1 MKRITILLIVMISML
16 LTSCGNISEKDN
28 AANTS
33 AEVTTTT
40 VADDTSSVTTTSETE
55 ETSEAV
61 TTTTSTEKDDSSSQ
75 AETTAATTS
84 KKSTTTSKKTSGKVK
99 VTSSGRT
106 GSSNNSNYGGSYSG
120 GGNVVTQAPAQQQAA
135 PTQTTTTT
143 QPPVKKT
150 TTTTTTTQYI
160 PEPEPI
166 PEDPFANFDISEYDP
181 ELYSSMCYIFG
192 NGTSPIMNLQIWVF
206 LSDYPIDCV
215 GKFQAGQN
223 LSYDGTDYGKAKAV
237 CEYAYNC
244 GGRNCIE
251 YALNAYFVAQGA
263 GLECYLA
270 RSSQYDWYSHV
281 ANIVRI
287 DGQYYYMEP
296 MTNETTANTAI
307 AFGGYRADGSGII
320 DPVPLDIFF
329 DIYDNRYSFDVSSS
343 KYGE

>member
-1 MKRITILLIVMISML
+1 MKRITISVIVMISML

-40 VADDTSSVTTTSETE
+40 VAEDTSSVTTTSETE

-61 TTTTSTEKDDSSSQ
+61 TTTTRTEKDDSSSQ

-84 KKSTTTSKKTSGKVK
+84 KKSTTTSKKSSGKVK

-106 GSSNNSNYGGSYSG
+106 GSSNNSNNGGGYSG

-150 TTTTTTTQYI
+150 TTTTTTQYI

-166 PEDPFANFDISEYDP
+166 PEPVAPNTSIVDIDMTDDQMY
-181 ELYSSMCYIFG
+181 
-192 NGTSPIMNLQIWVF
+192 VF
-206 LSDYPIDCV
+206 LTLYPIDYE
-215 GKFQAGQN
+215 GMYQAGQN
-223 LSYDGTDYGKAKAV
+223 LSYDGTNYGKAKAV

-270 RSSQYDWYSHV
+270 RSSQYDWYGHV
-281 ANIVRI
+281 ANIVNI

-329 DIYDNRYSFDVSSS
+329 DIYDNRYSLDVSSS

>member
-1 MKRITILLIVMISML
+1 MKRITISLIVMITML

-33 AEVTTTT
+33 AERTTTT
-40 VADDTSSVTTTSETE
+40 VAEDTSSVTTTSETE

-61 TTTTSTEKDDSSSQ
+61 TTTTRTEKDDSSSQ

-84 KKSTTTSKKTSGKVK
+84 KKSTTTSKKSSGKVK

-106 GSSNNSNYGGSYSG
+106 GSSNNSNYGGGYSG
-120 GGNVVTQAPAQQQAA
+120 GGNVVTQAPTQQQAA

-166 PEDPFANFDISEYDP
+166 PEPVAPNTSIVDIDMTDDQMY
-181 ELYSSMCYIFG
+181 
-192 NGTSPIMNLQIWVF
+192 VF
-206 LSDYPIDCV
+206 LTLYPIDYE
-215 GKFQAGQN
+215 GMYQAGQN
-223 LSYDGTDYGKAKAV
+223 LSYDGTNYGKAKAV

-270 RSSQYDWYSHV
+270 RSSQYDWYGHV
-281 ANIVRI
+281 AIIVNI

>member
-1 MKRITILLIVMISML
+1 MKRITISLIVMITML

-33 AEVTTTT
+33 AERTTTT
-40 VADDTSSVTTTSETE
+40 VAEDTSSVTTTSETE

-61 TTTTSTEKDDSSSQ
+61 TTTTRTEKDDSSSQ

-84 KKSTTTSKKTSGKVK
+84 KKSTTTSKKSSGKVK

-106 GSSNNSNYGGSYSG
+106 GSSNNSNNGGGYSG

-135 PTQTTTTT
+135 PTQTTTTS
-143 QPPVKKT
+143 QPPVKK

-270 RSSQYDWYSHV
+270 RSSKYDWYGHV
-281 ANIVRI
+281 ANIVNI

-329 DIYDNRYSFDVSSS
+329 DIYDNRYSLNVSSS

>member
-1 MKRITILLIVMISML
+1 MKRITISLIVMISML

-40 VADDTSSVTTTSETE
+40 VAEDTSSVTTTSETE

-61 TTTTSTEKDDSSSQ
+61 TTTTRTEKDDSSSQ

-84 KKSTTTSKKTSGKVK
+84 KKSTTTSKKSSGKVK

-106 GSSNNSNYGGSYSG
+106 GSSNNSNNGGGYSG
-120 GGNVVTQAPAQQQAA
+120 GENVVTQAPAQQQAA

-150 TTTTTTTQYI
+150 TTTTTTQYI

-166 PEDPFANFDISEYDP
+166 PEPVAPNTSIVDIDMTDDQMY
-181 ELYSSMCYIFG
+181 
-192 NGTSPIMNLQIWVF
+192 VF
-206 LSDYPIDCV
+206 LTLYPIDYE
-215 GKFQAGQN
+215 GMYQAGQN
-223 LSYDGTDYGKAKAV
+223 LSYDGTNYGKAKAV

-270 RSSQYDWYSHV
+270 RSSQYDWYGHV
-281 ANIVRI
+281 ANIVNI

-329 DIYDNRYSFDVSSS
+329 DIYDNRYSLDVSSS

>member
-1 MKRITILLIVMISML
+1 MKRITISIIVMITML
-16 LTSCGNISEKDN
+16 LTSCGNISKKDN

-33 AEVTTTT
+33 AEETTTT
-40 VADDTSSVTTTSETE
+40 VAEDTSSITTMSETE

-61 TTTTSTEKDDSSSQ
+61 TTTTMTEKYDSSSQ

-84 KKSTTTSKKTSGKVK
+84 KKSTTTSKKSSGKVK

-106 GSSNNSNYGGSYSG
+106 GSSNNSNNGGGYSG

-160 PEPEPI
+160 PEPEPT
-166 PEDPFANFDISEYDP
+166 PEPVTPNTSIVDIDMTDDQMY
-181 ELYSSMCYIFG
+181 
-192 NGTSPIMNLQIWVF
+192 VF
-206 LSDYPIDCV
+206 LTLYPIDYE
-215 GKFQAGQN
+215 GMYQAGQN

-270 RSSQYDWYSHV
+270 RSSKYDWYGHV
-281 ANIVRI
+281 ANIVNI

-296 MTNETTANTAI
+296 QGNIT
-307 AFGGYRADGSGII
+307 GSPKTFAATGPQDNGEII
-320 DPVPLDIFF
+320 SYPNGLDVIS
-329 DIYDNRYSFDVSSS
+329 DIYDNRYDCCIATDW
-343 KYGE
+343 YENP

>member
-1 MKRITILLIVMISML
+1 MKRITISLIVMISML

-40 VADDTSSVTTTSETE
+40 VAEDTSSVTTTSETE

-61 TTTTSTEKDDSSSQ
+61 TTTTRTEKDDSSSQ

-84 KKSTTTSKKTSGKVK
+84 KKSTTTSKKSSGKVK
-99 VTSSGRT
+99 ITSSGRT
-106 GSSNNSNYGGSYSG
+106 GSSNNSNNGGGYSG

-150 TTTTTTTQYI
+150 TTTTTTQYI

-166 PEDPFANFDISEYDP
+166 PEPVAPNTSIVDIDMTDDQMY
-181 ELYSSMCYIFG
+181 
-192 NGTSPIMNLQIWVF
+192 VF
-206 LSDYPIDCV
+206 LTLYPIDYEV
-215 GKFQAGQN
+215 MYQAGQN
-223 LSYDGTDYGKAKAV
+223 LSYDGTNYGKAKAV

-263 GLECYLA
+263 SLECYLA
-270 RSSQYDWYSHV
+270 RSSQYDWYGHV
-281 ANIVRI
+281 ANIVNI

-329 DIYDNRYSFDVSSS
+329 DIYDNRYSLDVSSS

>member
-1 MKRITILLIVMISML
+1 ML

-40 VADDTSSVTTTSETE
+40 VAEDTSSVTTTSETE

-61 TTTTSTEKDDSSSQ
+61 TTTTRTEKDDSSSQ

-84 KKSTTTSKKTSGKVK
+84 KKSTTTSKKSSSKIK

-106 GSSNNSNYGGSYSG
+106 GSSNNSNYGGGYSG

-143 QPPVKKT
+143 QPPVKE

-166 PEDPFANFDISEYDP
+166 PEPVAPNTSIVDIDMTDDQMY
-181 ELYSSMCYIFG
+181 
-192 NGTSPIMNLQIWVF
+192 VF
-206 LSDYPIDCV
+206 LTLYPIDYE
-215 GKFQAGQN
+215 GMYQAGQN
-223 LSYDGTDYGKAKAV
+223 LSYDGTNYGKAKAV

-270 RSSQYDWYSHV
+270 RSSKYDWYGHV
-281 ANIVRI
+281 ANIVNI

>member
-1 MKRITILLIVMISML
+1 MKRITISLIVMISML

-40 VADDTSSVTTTSETE
+40 VAEDTSSVTTTSETE

-61 TTTTSTEKDDSSSQ
+61 TTTTRTEKDDSSSP

-84 KKSTTTSKKTSGKVK
+84 KKSTTTSKKSSGKIK

-106 GSSNNSNYGGSYSG
+106 GSSNNSNNGGGYSS

-135 PTQTTTTT
+135 PTQTTTTS

-150 TTTTTTTQYI
+150 TTTTTQYI
-160 PEPEPI
+160 HEPEPT
-166 PEDPFANFDISEYDP
+166 PEPVTPNTSIVDIDMTDDQMY
-181 ELYSSMCYIFG
+181 
-192 NGTSPIMNLQIWVF
+192 VF
-206 LSDYPIDCV
+206 LTLYPIDYE
-215 GKFQAGQN
+215 GMYQAGQN
-223 LSYDGTDYGKAKAV
+223 LSYDGTNYGKAKAV

-270 RSSQYDWYSHV
+270 RSSKYDWYGHV
-281 ANIVRI
+281 ANIVNI

-307 AFGGYRADGSGII
+307 AFDGYRADGSGII

>member
-1 MKRITILLIVMISML
+1 MKKITISIIVMITML

-40 VADDTSSVTTTSETE
+40 VAEDTSSVTTTSETE

-61 TTTTSTEKDDSSSQ
+61 TTTTRTEKDDSSSQ

-84 KKSTTTSKKTSGKVK
+84 KKSTTTSKKSSGKVK
-99 VTSSGRT
+99 VTSSGQT
-106 GSSNNSNYGGSYSG
+106 GSSNNSNYGGGYSG
-120 GGNVVTQAPAQQQAA
+120 GGNVVTQTPAQQQAA

-143 QPPVKKT
+143 QPPVKE

-166 PEDPFANFDISEYDP
+166 PEPVAPNTSIVDIDMTDDQMY
-181 ELYSSMCYIFG
+181 
-192 NGTSPIMNLQIWVF
+192 VF
-206 LSDYPIDCV
+206 LTLYPIDYE
-215 GKFQAGQN
+215 GMYQAGQN
-223 LSYDGTDYGKAKAV
+223 LSCDGTDYGKAKAV

-270 RSSQYDWYSHV
+270 RSSQYDWYGHV
-281 ANIVRI
+281 ANIVKI

-329 DIYDNRYSFDVSSS
+329 DIYDNRYSFDVSPS

>member
-1 MKRITILLIVMISML
+1 MKRITISLIVMITML

-33 AEVTTTT
+33 AERTTTT
-40 VADDTSSVTTTSETE
+40 VAEDTSSVTTTSETE

-61 TTTTSTEKDDSSSQ
+61 TTTTRTEKNDSSSQ

-84 KKSTTTSKKTSGKVK
+84 KKSTTTSKKSSGKVK

-106 GSSNNSNYGGSYSG
+106 GSSNNSNNGGGYSG

-135 PTQTTTTT
+135 PTQTTTTS
-143 QPPVKKT
+143 QPPVKK

-270 RSSQYDWYSHV
+270 RSSKYDWYGHV
-281 ANIVRI
+281 ANIVNI

-329 DIYDNRYSFDVSSS
+329 DIYDNRYSLNVSSS

>member
-1 MKRITILLIVMISML
+1 ML

-40 VADDTSSVTTTSETE
+40 VAEDTSSVTTTSETE

-61 TTTTSTEKDDSSSQ
+61 TTTTRTEKDDSSSQ

-84 KKSTTTSKKTSGKVK
+84 KKSTTTSKKSSSKIK

-106 GSSNNSNYGGSYSG
+106 GSSNNSNYGGGYSG

-143 QPPVKKT
+143 QPSVKK

-166 PEDPFANFDISEYDP
+166 PEPVAPNTSIVDIDMTDDQMY
-181 ELYSSMCYIFG
+181 
-192 NGTSPIMNLQIWVF
+192 VF
-206 LSDYPIDCV
+206 LTLYPIDYE
-215 GKFQAGQN
+215 GMYQAGQN
-223 LSYDGTDYGKAKAV
+223 LSYDGTNYGKAKAV

-270 RSSQYDWYSHV
+270 RSSKYDWYGHV
-281 ANIVRI
+281 ANIVNI

>member
-1 MKRITILLIVMISML
+1 MKRITISIIVMITML

-33 AEVTTTT
+33 AEETTTT
-40 VADDTSSVTTTSETE
+40 VAEDTSSITTMSETE

-61 TTTTSTEKDDSSSQ
+61 TTTTRTEKDDSSSQ

-84 KKSTTTSKKTSGKVK
+84 KKSTTTSKKSSGKVK

-106 GSSNNSNYGGSYSG
+106 GSSNNSNYGGGYSG

-160 PEPEPI
+160 PEPTPEPVAPNTSI
-166 PEDPFANFDISEYDP
+166 VDIDMTDDQMY
-181 ELYSSMCYIFG
+181 
-192 NGTSPIMNLQIWVF
+192 VF
-206 LSDYPIDCV
+206 LTLYPIDYE
-215 GKFQAGQN
+215 GMYQAGQN

-270 RSSQYDWYSHV
+270 RSSQYDWYGHV
-281 ANIVRI
+281 ANIVKI

>member
-1 MKRITILLIVMISML
+1 MKRITISLIVMITML

-28 AANTS
+28 ADTS
-33 AEVTTTT
+33 AEGTTTT
-40 VADDTSSVTTTSETE
+40 VAEDTSSITTTSKTE

-61 TTTTSTEKDDSSSQ
+61 TTTTRTEKDDSSSQ

-84 KKSTTTSKKTSGKVK
+84 KKSTTTSKKSSGKVK

-106 GSSNNSNYGGSYSG
+106 GSSNNSNNGGGYSG

-135 PTQTTTTT
+135 PTQTTTTS

-150 TTTTTTTQYI
+150 TTTTTTQYF

-166 PEDPFANFDISEYDP
+166 PEPVAPNTSIVDIDMTDDQMY
-181 ELYSSMCYIFG
+181 
-192 NGTSPIMNLQIWVF
+192 VF
-206 LSDYPIDCV
+206 LTLYPIDYE
-215 GKFQAGQN
+215 GMYQAGQN

-270 RSSQYDWYSHV
+270 RSSKYDWYGHV
-281 ANIVRI
+281 ANIVNI

-296 MTNETTANTAI
+296 QGNIT
-307 AFGGYRADGSGII
+307 GSPKTFAATGPQDNGEII
-320 DPVPLDIFF
+320 SYPNGLDVIS
-329 DIYDNRYSFDVSSS
+329 DIYDNRYDCCIATDW
-343 KYGE
+343 YENP